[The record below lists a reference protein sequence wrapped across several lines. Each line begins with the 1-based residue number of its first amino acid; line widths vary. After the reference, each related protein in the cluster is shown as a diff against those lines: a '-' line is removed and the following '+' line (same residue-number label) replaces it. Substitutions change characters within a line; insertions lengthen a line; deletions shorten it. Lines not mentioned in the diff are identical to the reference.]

1 MTRAVVDRRAAQET
15 SMPIVSRHRLRWLL
29 LPFAS
34 AVLAALA
41 CGPASATPPPG
52 TGGSTSGGESQTGAV
67 SNLDG
72 VQSATIQIESQG
84 TFVDPQVGL
93 EVNAAGRGSGFLID
107 PSGLAVTNNHVVT
120 GAALLKVWVGGESQ
134 ARNARVLG
142 VSECADLAVIDLD
155 GDGYPYLAWYDDEIN
170 VGMDMYVAGY
180 PLGDPEF
187 TITRGVV
194 SKAAAGGE
202 TSWASVESTIEYD
215 ATSNPGNSGG
225 PVITP
230 DGAVLAVHFAGNAQT
245 RQAFGIAAQYARS
258 VVDELQFGRDV
269 DSIGVNGQ
277 AVSSEDGSVFGIW
290 VSSVKS
296 GSPADRAGVRGGDII
311 RSMEGLV
318 LATDGTMA
326 DYCDILRSHS
336 PSDTLAIEVLRYD
349 TSEVLEGQLNGRALE
364 VSSSFASD
372 LGGQVSGE
380 AGAGYTGY
388 QTVTDD
394 LGAIQMDVPLEWAE
408 VLGNPYE
415 SGGAQWASIWAAPNI
430 DDFENTWGTP
440 GVKFDV
446 TRDLASTG
454 GYVQVL
460 DSTRELSFLGECDL
474 DGRYDYADALYRG
487 KYDFYSNCAGTGASY
502 LILSAVPIEDSTA
515 FVLLVEIQIVSEDDL
530 NAADQILNT
539 FQVVGGLP

>member
-1 MTRAVVDRRAAQET
+1 MSVA
-15 SMPIVSRHRLRWLL
+15 SPHRLRWLL
-29 LPFAS
+29 LPLAS

-41 CGPASATPPPG
+41 CGGPANTTPPPD
-52 TGGSTSGGESQTGAV
+52 TGGSTTGGESVSGAV
-67 SNLDG
+67 STLDG
-72 VQSATIQIESQG
+72 VQAATIQIESQG
-84 TFVDPQVGL
+84 TFVDPAVGL
-93 EVNAAGRGSGFLID
+93 EINAAGRGSGFLID

-155 GDGYPYLAWYDDEIN
+155 GDGYPYLAWYDEEITA
-170 VGMDMYVAGY
+170 GMDMYVAGY

-230 DGAVLAVHFAGNAQT
+230 DGAVLAVHFAGNAET

-258 VVDELQFGRDV
+258 VVEELQFGRDV

-349 TSEVLEGQLNGRALE
+349 TSEVLEGQLNGRVLE

-372 LGGQVSGE
+372 LGDTTGGS
-380 AGAGYTGY
+380 AGTYSGYT
-388 QTVTDD
+388 TITDA
-394 LGAIQMDVPLEWAE
+394 LNAIQVDIPVEWTDVDA
-408 VLGNPYE
+408 NPFTDE
-415 SGGAQWASIWAAPNI
+415 GTDWASIWAAP
-430 DDFENTWGTP
+430 DLQDFHDTWGTP
-440 GVKFDV
+440 GVEFNV
-446 TRDLASTG
+446 TKDIAQIG

-460 DSTRELSFLGECDL
+460 DALRQRSFFGDCEL
-474 DGRYDYADALYRG
+474 DGRYDYEDPLYRG
-487 KYDFYSNCAGTGASY
+487 KYDYFVSCGGTSTSF
-502 LILSAVPIEDSTA
+502 LVLSAVPIDDPNA
-515 FVLLVEIQIVSEDDL
+515 FLIWVDIQIVSDSDL
-530 NAADQILNT
+530 EAADQILNT
-539 FQVVGGLP
+539 FQVVGTLP